1 MITEIVSSNRIVPFL
16 PIKLGSSSTDSEDSD
31 FVTDYFVA
39 QSPYS
44 AGYYPSFDVASHLA
58 SVSPISE
65 NETYKH
71 KKLIPEKML
80 EHDIFVKMPPKKRRT
95 VKFQIRHVR
104 RAKPRIVIPENPYI
118 DI

>member
-1 MITEIVSSNRIVPFL
+1 MINEIVSSDRIVPFL
-16 PIKLGSSSTDSEDSD
+16 PIKLGSSSTDGEDID

-44 AGYYPSFDVASHLA
+44 AGHYLSFDVASHLA

-71 KKLIPEKML
+71 KKLIPEEML
-80 EHDIFVKMPPKKRRT
+80 EHDIFVKMPPKKKYSIKAKITR
-95 VKFQIRHVR
+95 IRK
-104 RAKPRIVIPENPYI
+104 AEPRIVIPDYPYTGI
-118 DI
+118 